1 MGRFRF
7 SLTYKLILLLVLS
20 LFVQLALFV
29 QYCLLETET
38 EQVISSAI
46 RDKKVS
52 EAINRLENYLS
63 DTPRL
68 LHGSQLSTSAFS
80 DPSFLSAMQGA
91 AQQLEELKELTADDA
106 KFSSIVDSSRKAFD
120 QYKQTL
126 REVHSKARS
135 GVSNSQSGHD
145 ALKEQALS
153 SLTNVVSDQLVSA
166 GKNSKQLADAS
177 LEKQATLR
185 QTQRHFLRSG
195 LLAIVLLTVV
205 FAWLMI
211 SRISRRLGILN
222 ENIALLPS
230 GAPMKVVPGSGDE
243 IAELSK
249 MFFSMVEQL
258 KAASAKEKNIVE
270 NARDLICSIDS
281 LGNFVEVNGAALDML
296 DYCADDLRG
305 TQFADLVDVRS
316 INHTLDALDLVRKE
330 GTGSFETQLISNDGR
345 AIDTLWTAYWA
356 ASESQI
362 YCVIHDISARRELDR
377 IKQNIALMSTH
388 DLRGPLTAI
397 DNYFEMLQLGSFVDL
412 SEEGRD
418 ALKQSTNSAA
428 RMKALIDDFL
438 DLEKIDSGMM
448 PVEMENIDVSKLL
461 QDCRDAA
468 EDITGERG
476 FAVEIE
482 ENNDLYIYADE
493 NLVRKALLKVLLFAS
508 DRTSRA
514 SRTSRTHR
522 TNRTGQQ
529 AKVTMAA
536 QSFDID
542 SVVISIAIDKFDIS
556 DEELDA
562 LFRRFKFAGNDEGGQ
577 SSLLGLYVCKT
588 FVELCGGSASI
599 NRDKH
604 GGLVFNL
611 KFQPRRDQK

>member
-68 LHGSQLSTSAFS
+68 LHGSQLSASAFS

-91 AQQLEELKELTADDA
+91 AEQLEELKELTADDA
-106 KFSSIVDSSRKAFD
+106 KFSSIVDSSREAFE
-120 QYKQTL
+120 QYKQAL
-126 REVHSKARS
+126 REVRSKSNS
-135 GVSNSQSGHD
+135 GVSNSESGHD
-145 ALKEQALS
+145 ALKERALN
-153 SLTNVVSDQLVSA
+153 SLTNVLSDQLVSA

-185 QTQRHFLRSG
+185 QTQRQFLRSG

-230 GAPMKVVPGSGDE
+230 GAPMKVVPGGGDE

-258 KAASAKEKNIVE
+258 KAASAKERNIVE

-281 LGNFVEVNGAALDML
+281 RGNFVEVNGAALDIL

-388 DLRGPLTAI
+388 DLRSPLTAI
-397 DNYFEMLQLGSFVDL
+397 DNYFEMLKLGSFVDL

-448 PVEMENIDVSKLL
+448 PVEMENIEVSKLL

-468 EDITGERG
+468 EDITGERV

-508 DRTSRA
+508 DRI
-514 SRTSRTHR
+514 SRTSRTSR
-522 TNRTGQQ
+522 TNYTGQQ
-529 AKVTMAA
+529 AKVIMAA
-536 QSFDID
+536 QSFEKD

-588 FVELCGGSASI
+588 FVEHCVGSASI

-604 GGLVFNL
+604 DGLVFNL